1 MLSFA
6 VKWLGEKKI
15 STYALPDFKGYSR
28 NKECDKA
35 LVQELWRIFDTA
47 DILVGHNSKAFD
59 VKKANAR
66 FLVNGLLPPS
76 PYKQIDTLQIA
87 RSRFKFG
94 SNRLND
100 LGVALG
106 VGKKLPHTGAHL
118 WFSCMA
124 GDPKS
129 WALMKRYNARDVE
142 LLAAV
147 YDKLKAWAPNH
158 PNMNLY
164 DAGDNCPTCQSGN
177 IQRRG
182 VQVKLNSRRTR
193 FHCQDCGTWFT
204 GAKV

>member
-15 STYALPDFKGYSR
+15 HTYALPDFKGYSR

-35 LVQELWRIFDTA
+35 LVKELWKVFDTA

-94 SNRLND
+94 SNKLND

-129 WALMKRYNARDVE
+129 WSLMKRYNARDVE

-147 YDKLKAWAPNH
+147 YDKLKAWSPNH

-164 DAGDNCPTCQSGN
+164 NDGADCPTCQSSN

-182 VQVKLNSRRTR
+182 VQVKLNSKRVRY
-193 FHCQDCGTWFT
+193 HCQDCGTWFS